1 LLTVGD
7 VTAERGRAVGF
18 GQVFSGGGDA
28 TDLAALAVAR
38 LRPES
43 GTLLLAVGQFQGHA
57 LADDLRA
64 AGFRVLRRAVYAT
77 TLARRLAPAA
87 LAALRTGGI
96 RAALFF
102 SAETARHFVHLAQR
116 ARVTEPLRVVDAVS
130 IGRSAAVALE
140 VLPWRRISV
149 AARPNQD
156 EMLALLR

>member
-1 LLTVGD
+1 M
-7 VTAERGRAVGF
+7 GR
-18 GQVFSGGGDA
+18 
-28 TDLAALAVAR
+28 
-38 LRPES
+38 
-43 GTLLLAVGQFQGHA
+43 FQGHA
-57 LADDLRA
+57 VADELRA

-77 TLARRLAPAA
+77 APARA
-87 LAALRTGGI
+87 LTRPALSALRAGEV

-116 ARVTEPLRVVDAVS
+116 ARVVETVRTVEAVT
-130 IGRSAAVALE
+130 IGQAAAVALE